1 MKVYHLKMWMTK
13 NGAVVVEEVQT
24 SKFKSFVIAQILKN
38 ARSVRSVAVV
48 VIYQV
53 KTGDH
58 SGIPRR
64 SIDHT
69 CRNNS
74 EGMDDKKQE
83 GGNGKMKLGEHPQA
97 LPLIVNKKFVNKGN
111 STILHWLCH

>member
-24 SKFKSFVIAQILKN
+24 SKFRSFVIARIPKN
-38 ARSVRSVAVV
+38 SQLVRSAAVV

-53 KTGDH
+53 KTGDR
-58 SGIPRR
+58 SGIPCR
-64 SIDHT
+64 SIDAP

-74 EGMDDKKQE
+74 EGVEDKKQE
-83 GGNGKMKLGEHPQA
+83 GGTA
-97 LPLIVNKKFVNKGN
+97 R
-111 STILHWLCH
+111 